1 MLQVTTSPRIA
12 ARKAATRAEILDAAW
27 RLARRHGI
35 AGFSLRDLATEVGM
49 QAPSLYAHF
58 DGKDAIYDAM
68 FEQGN
73 RQLLAT
79 MAGLEPGDDR
89 RALLVEGARRFLA
102 FCTEDEARFQLL
114 FGRPIPGWEPS
125 PEAYAPAVAVLARNR
140 EVFAAVGL
148 DRPGDLE
155 LWTAVT
161 SGLAHQQIAND
172 PGGDRWTRL
181 ADDVVDMYL
190 DHVTKERP

>member
-1 MLQVTTSPRIA
+1 MTTSPRIA
-12 ARKAATRAEILDAAW
+12 ARRAATRAEILEAAW
-27 RLARRHGI
+27 RLAREHGI
-35 AGFSLRDLATEVGM
+35 AGFSLRDLAREVGM

-73 RQLLAT
+73 RQLLDF
-79 MAGLEPGDDR
+79 MGDLEPTGDL
-89 RALLVEGARRFLA
+89 RALLVEGARGFLA
-102 FCTEDEARFQLL
+102 FCTEDDARFQLL

-125 PEAYAPAVAVLARNR
+125 PEAYAPAVEALERNR
-140 EVFAAVGL
+140 AVFEAVGL
-148 DRPGDLE
+148 GQPEHLD

-161 SGLAHQQIAND
+161 SGLAHQQLAND

-181 ADDVVDMYL
+181 VDDAVDMYL
-190 DHVTKERP
+190 AHVTKEHP

>member
-1 MLQVTTSPRIA
+1 MTTSPRIA
-12 ARKAATRAEILDAAW
+12 ARRAATRAEILEAAW
-27 RLARRHGI
+27 RLAREHGI
-35 AGFSLRDLATEVGM
+35 AGFSLRDLASEVGM

-73 RQLLAT
+73 RQLLDF
-79 MAGLEPGDDR
+79 MGDLEPTGDL
-89 RALLVEGARRFLA
+89 RALLVEGARGFLA
-102 FCTEDEARFQLL
+102 FCTEDDARFQLL

-125 PEAYAPAVAVLARNR
+125 PEAYAPAVEALERNR
-140 EVFAAVGL
+140 AVFEAVGL
-148 DRPGDLE
+148 GQPEHLD

-161 SGLAHQQIAND
+161 SGLAHQQLAND

-181 ADDVVDMYL
+181 VDDAVDMYL
-190 DHVTKERP
+190 AHVTKERK

>member
-1 MLQVTTSPRIA
+1 MTTSSRVA
-12 ARKAATRAEILDAAW
+12 SRRAATRAEILDAAW
-27 RLARRHGI
+27 RLAREHGI
-35 AGFSLRDLATEVGM
+35 AGFSLRDLAKEVGM

-73 RQLLAT
+73 RQLLEAMGDLEAT
-79 MAGLEPGDDR
+79 DDLR
-89 RALLVEGARRFLA
+89 SLLVAGARGFLA

-125 PEAYAPAVAVLARNR
+125 PEAYAPAVEALERTRALFEAVS
-140 EVFAAVGL
+140 L
-148 DRPGDLE
+148 DRPEHLD
-155 LWTAVT
+155 LWTALT

-172 PGGDRWTRL
+172 PGGDRWSRL
-181 ADDVVDMYL
+181 VDDTPDMFL
-190 DHVTKERP
+190 AHVAKERP

>member
-1 MLQVTTSPRIA
+1 MTASPRVA
-12 ARKAATRAEILDAAW
+12 ARQAATRAEILEAAW
-27 RLARRHGI
+27 RLAREHGI
-35 AGFSLRDLATEVGM
+35 AGFSLRDLAKEVGM

-73 RQLLAT
+73 RRLLAT
-79 MAGLEPGDDR
+79 MADLEPGGDR
-89 RALLVEGARRFLA
+89 RSLLVEGARRFLA

-125 PEAYAPAVAVLARNR
+125 PSAYAPAVEVLERNR
-140 EVFAAVGL
+140 EVFEAVGL
-148 DRPGDLE
+148 GRPEHLD

-161 SGLAHQQIAND
+161 SGIAHQQIAND

-181 ADDVVDMYL
+181 AVDAVDMFL

>member
-1 MLQVTTSPRIA
+1 MTTSPRIA
-12 ARKAATRAEILDAAW
+12 ARRAATRAEILDAAW
-27 RLARRHGI
+27 RLARQRGI
-35 AGFSLRDLATEVGM
+35 AGFSLRDLAREVGM

-73 RQLLAT
+73 RQLLDF
-79 MAGLEPGDDR
+79 MGDLEPTGDLR
-89 RALLVEGARRFLA
+89 GLLIEAARRFLA

-125 PEAYAPAVAVLARNR
+125 PGAYAPAVEVLARNR
-140 EVFAAVGL
+140 EVFEAVGL
-148 DRPGDLE
+148 DRPEHLD

-161 SGLAHQQIAND
+161 SGLAHQQLAND

-181 ADDVVDMYL
+181 ADDAVDMYL
-190 DHVTKERP
+190 AHVTKERP